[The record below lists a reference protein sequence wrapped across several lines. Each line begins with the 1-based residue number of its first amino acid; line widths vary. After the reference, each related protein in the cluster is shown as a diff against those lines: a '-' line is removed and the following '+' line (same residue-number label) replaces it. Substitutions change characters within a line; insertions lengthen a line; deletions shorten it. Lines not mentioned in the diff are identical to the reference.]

1 VLPRIILELPDHIV
15 RQNDASLTGL
25 DTGISTCD
33 GFLIVNQ
40 SLVDWKSSVG
50 SSFDSASEFLS
61 LTSASSKTCS
71 EMLST
76 SFNKRG
82 SPLEVHF
89 ESFSGL

>member
-1 VLPRIILELPDHIV
+1 MLSRIILELLDHIV
-15 RQNDASLTGL
+15 RQNDVSPTGL
-25 DTGISTCD
+25 DAGISTCD
-33 GFLIVNQ
+33 AFLIVNQ

-50 SSFDSASEFLS
+50 SSLDSASDSLS
-61 LTSASSKTCS
+61 LTSTSSKTCN
-71 EMLST
+71 EMLYT